1 MKRNY
6 LIAIGAMV
14 VISLL
19 LVTRALLFLN
29 PTPGDAGRTIR
40 ARFRNID
47 KVSRGTRVTF
57 AGKPVGKVI
66 DITLLPEAFDRRA
79 LCDKPIYPYELTLSI
94 DSSVTIYKS
103 DIIVMRTAGLMGEKF
118 VAIIPQPA
126 YNVSELIPVT
136 EDDVLLAAQPGTVED
151 TFSEISS
158 VAGKAEQTL
167 EKLGRFIARNEAEFA
182 QTIASITRA
191 ANEFSNLFST
201 LNTTGFGEKL
211 GSLEDQLLL
220 CTGRLNTLLADMS
233 TYGWLFHLNRDWQ
246 RERHRREQSPSPSEA
261 SQQNFQQ
268 ISESLLQLQQALEE
282 AEKEH
287 VQENKE
293 AFKREFVEKLS
304 QLQNSINRLKETLE
318 GFLPEKNNE

>member
-14 VISLL
+14 VISII

-29 PTPGDAGRTIR
+29 PTPGDEGQTIR

-47 KVSRGTRVTF
+47 KVSIGTRVTF
-57 AGKPVGKVI
+57 AGKPVGKVV

-79 LCDKPIYPYELTLSI
+79 LCDTPIYPYELTLSI

-103 DIIVMRTAGLMGEKF
+103 DEIVMRTAGLMGEKF

-126 YNVSELIPVT
+126 YDLPELLPVT

-158 VAGKAEQTL
+158 VAGKAEQIL
-167 EKLGRFIARNEAEFA
+167 EKVGRVIRRNEEDLA
-182 QTIASITRA
+182 QMVRSITKA
-191 ANEFSNLFST
+191 SNEFSHLFST

-211 GSLEDQLLL
+211 GTLENQLLL
-220 CTGRLNTLLADMS
+220 CTDRINTLLSDMT

-246 RERHRREQSPSPSEA
+246 RERHRREEFPSAREA
-261 SQQNFQQ
+261 SKQGFQQ
-268 ISESLLQLQQALEE
+268 ISESLLKVQEALEE
-282 AEKEH
+282 ADKEY

-293 AFKREFVEKLS
+293 SFKREFIERVS
-304 QLQNSINRLKETLE
+304 QLQNEINRLKEAIDRLS
-318 GFLPEKNNE
+318 NEEER

>member
-14 VISLL
+14 VISIV
-19 LVTRALLFLN
+19 LVTKALLFLN
-29 PTPGDAGRTIR
+29 PTPGDEGQIIR

-57 AGKPVGKVI
+57 AGKPVGKVV
-66 DITLLPEAFDRRA
+66 DIKLLPEAFDRRA
-79 LCDKPIYPYELTLSI
+79 LCDLPIYPYELTLSI

-103 DIIVMRTAGLMGEKF
+103 DEIVMRTAGLMGEKF

-126 YNVSELIPVT
+126 YELPALVPVT

-158 VAGKAEQTL
+158 VAEKAAKTL
-167 EKLGRFIARNEAEFA
+167 EKLGSFIKKNDDSFI
-182 QTIASITRA
+182 QMMTSITQA
-191 ANEFSNLFST
+191 SDEFSHLFAT

-220 CTGRLNTLLADMS
+220 CTDRLNTLLSDMS

-246 RERHRREQSPSPSEA
+246 RERHRREESPSATEA
-261 SQQNFQQ
+261 SKQSFQQ
-268 ISESLLQLQQALEE
+268 ISESLLKLQRALEE
-282 AEKEH
+282 ADKEY

-293 AFKREFVEKLS
+293 SFKKEFIERLS
-304 QLQNSINRLKETLE
+304 QLQNEVQRLKEAVDRALE
-318 GFLPEKNNE
+318 EENK